1 MASDICVQ
9 LGKRIRTLR
18 RARGWRQIDL
28 AAHAELSKTHVCEL
42 EMGKREI
49 GVRTL
54 LRLAAALD
62 TEPSALLKSI
72 EF

>member
-1 MASDICVQ
+1 MANAVCKR

-42 EMGKREI
+42 EVGKREI
-49 GVRTL
+49 GLNALCRIAV
-54 LRLAAALD
+54 ALD
-62 TEPSALLKSI
+62 VKLAELLKGLD
-72 EF
+72 

>member
-1 MASDICVQ
+1 
-9 LGKRIRTLR
+9 
-18 RARGWRQIDL
+18 L